1 MLLDQNGVNPDKPI
15 TAKHHVVVLLRT
27 GARKWLTY
35 YSGEAA
41 PIPTKYM
48 TTAKH
53 RSCGLLSAAPLGW

>member
-41 PIPTKYM
+41 PIPTK
-48 TTAKH
+48 
-53 RSCGLLSAAPLGW
+53 